1 MKFYLTTAI
10 DYPNSLPHVG
20 TAFEKIGADVQA
32 RYQRMIGNEVFFL
45 MGNDENTWKVASR
58 AKELGLEPKKYVDD
72 MATKFKDIWRS
83 LNISFDDFIQTTEER
98 HRIGVEIFLN
108 AVNKAG
114 YIDKRKYRGLYCNGC
129 EAFKTPKEIING
141 KCPNHQS
148 QTLTEIEEEN
158 YFFQLS
164 KFNDHLTSI
173 YGPVYENYPM
183 SLDNYLQI
191 YPESRR
197 NEIVNFVSRDLQDI
211 SISRKNSGWG
221 IPIPWDNTQVVYV
234 WFDALLNYLT
244 GVGFGTD
251 PDKFKKW
258 YPADIHFIGKDI
270 TRFHCTLF
278 PAMIMA
284 FNEGS
289 NEQIEMPKK
298 VFAHGFLHERKGD
311 DLVKFSKSS
320 NSMNPSDLIEL
331 VGADAYRYYFMAK
344 CDYGNDGE
352 FSMNHF
358 IETYN
363 SDLANNLGNLVSRVV
378 SMAIKYFNGKLNNS
392 QYSKNQAS
400 QWYLFENI
408 KHWREN
414 TKKCKY
420 RDALEDIWKI
430 LQDLNYNIETVKPWS
445 LFKTDKEQCKYEL
458 HVEAHILWIVSLM
471 LKPYLP
477 TVAEKIF
484 NIFKTKFTWDQAD
497 YCLNNFNSLTHFEP
511 IEIDGVTALFPRI
524 EKNNV

>member
-20 TAFEKIGADVQA
+20 TAFEKVGADIQA

-108 AVNKAG
+108 AVNNAG

-129 EAFKTPKEIING
+129 EAFKTPKEIENG
-141 KCPNHQS
+141 KCPHHQS
-148 QTLTEIEEEN
+148 QTLTEVEEEN

-164 KFNDHLTSI
+164 KFSYHLMSI
-173 YGPVYENYPM
+173 YGPIFERYPM
-183 SLDNYLQI
+183 HSDNYLQI
-191 YPESRR
+191 CPESRR
-197 NEIVNFVSRDLQDI
+197 NEIINFVNRDLQDI
-211 SISRKNSGWG
+211 SISRKNLGWG
-221 IPIPWDNTQVVYV
+221 IPIPWDNTQVIYV

-244 GVGFGTD
+244 GIGFGTD
-251 PDKFKKW
+251 TDKFKKW
-258 YPADIHFIGKDI
+258 YPADVHFIGKDI
-270 TRFHCTLF
+270 TRFHCALF

-289 NEQIEMPKK
+289 NENLPMPKK

-311 DLVKFSKSS
+311 DLVKFSKSG
-320 NSMNPSDLIEL
+320 NSMNPADLIEL

-363 SDLANNLGNLVSRVV
+363 SDLANNLGNVVSRVV
-378 SMAIKYFNGKLNNS
+378 SMAMKYFGGKLDGGE
-392 QYSKNQAS
+392 QVF
-400 QWYLFENI
+400 LFKDVN
-408 KHWREN
+408 KWREN
-414 TKKCKY
+414 TAKCDY
-420 RDALEDIWKI
+420 RAALQDIWGVLKDI
-430 LQDLNYNIETVKPWS
+430 NFAIEKSKPWAIFKEDKRLCKQQLHSFAHVLWTIS
-445 LFKTDKEQCKYEL
+445 LL
-458 HVEAHILWIVSLM
+458 

-477 TVAEKIF
+477 TIAEKIF
-484 NIFKTKFTWDQAD
+484 DTFKTGFTWDQAN
-497 YCLNNFNSLTHFEP
+497 YCLNISSKEP
-511 IEIDGVTALFPRI
+511 VPIDINTDLLVDGVFVPLFPKI
-524 EKNNV
+524 EKINV